1 MKEKQTDQ
9 IEKHLHTY
17 GSITPIVALN
27 AYGCMRLAS
36 RIFDLR
42 SQGMKIVTNRMPVM
56 DRDED
61 ISYIAQYVLV
71 KNGSED

>member
-1 MKEKQTDQ
+1 
-9 IEKHLHTY
+9 
-17 GSITPIVALN
+17 
-27 AYGCMRLAS
+27 MRLAS